1 MKTTIIIAITALIF
15 TISCNKSKRNSKK
28 LDDNKWKAVELS
40 VDGVNVSELPTFK
53 FNDCDIYKEA
63 CKGWWY
69 LGEDGHSETAWQFRN
84 KGKEFEISN
93 QADHA
98 HGLEDVKAA
107 DQCIAFSGVYNV
119 IKSTRNKMEFEST
132 KTFKYPNQKV
142 VLKIERIK

>member
-1 MKTTIIIAITALIF
+1 MKTLVLITITALF
-15 TISCNKSKRNSKK
+15 LTVSCSKSKRNSKK
-28 LDDNKWKAVELS
+28 LDDNKWKATELS
-40 VDGVNVSELPTFK
+40 VDGTSVSELPTFK

-69 LGEDGHSETAWQFRN
+69 LGNDGHAETAWQFRN
-84 KGKEFEISN
+84 KGKEFEIIN

-98 HGLEDVKAA
+98 HSIEDIKAA

-132 KTFKYPNQKV
+132 TTFKYPNKKV
-142 VLKIERIK
+142 VLKLERIK